1 VLALGRERAKA
12 NTKCLRWEHIIVT
25 NSVRCHKREISFRPE
40 KATLLGSKLA
50 GNRKCSGVTEVIQNE
65 LTSIS
70 RSTSRIPI
78 SIVINTYNRAQH
90 LPTTLEGLRTQ
101 TYPEFEVVVVNGPST
116 DGTDLLLRHYAMDLK
131 IVCCPEPRLG
141 VSRNLG
147 IEMAAGEIVA
157 FIDDDAVPDN
167 GWLERL
173 ASAYAD
179 PSVAAA
185 GGYVFDIPL
194 GHVAWRVCTCTRSG
208 EWSANSPRPAKAYLG
223 RGADPFLYLNGC
235 NMSFRRCALLE
246 IGGFNEEFTYAYDD
260 VDVCCRIIDAGHQ
273 IALVEDAIV
282 YHQRAPNSVRSLDG
296 VVRDLYPIFYARTVF
311 ALQWHSSKDSSK
323 RIISRIRKIA
333 RRVTK
338 GVRRQ
343 LVGGLLTPDEFE
355 HFVHRIHR
363 AVDDGVATA
372 MRSKSV
378 RTFEAPELAA
388 FHPYPRSRAIVPR
401 R

>member
-1 VLALGRERAKA
+1 
-12 NTKCLRWEHIIVT
+12 
-25 NSVRCHKREISFRPE
+25 
-40 KATLLGSKLA
+40 
-50 GNRKCSGVTEVIQNE
+50 VTEVIQNE
-65 LTSIS
+65 LTSVS
-70 RSTSRIPI
+70 RSTGRIPI

-131 IVCCPEPRLG
+131 IVCCPKPRLG
-141 VSRNLG
+141 LSRNLG

-167 GWLERL
+167 GWLEKL
-173 ASAYAD
+173 AFAYAD

-194 GHVAWRVCTCTRSG
+194 GHIAWRVCTCTRTG
-208 EWSANSPRPAKAYLG
+208 EWSANSPRPAGAYLG

-260 VDVCCRIIDAGHQ
+260 VDVCCRVIDAGHQ
-273 IALVEDAIV
+273 IALVENAIV
-282 YHQRAPNSVRSLDG
+282 YHQRAPNLVRSLDG

-311 ALQWHSSKDSSK
+311 ALQWHFSKGSSK
-323 RIISRIRKIA
+323 RIISRIRNIV
-333 RRVTK
+333 RRVSE

-343 LVGGLLTPDEFE
+343 LVRGILTPDEYK
-355 HFVHRIHR
+355 HFVQRIHS
-363 AVDDGVATA
+363 AVDDGIATS
-372 MRSKSV
+372 MRSRSF
-378 RTFEAPELAA
+378 RTFAAPESMA
-388 FHPYPRSRAIVPR
+388 FHPYPRR
-401 R
+401 RSPGRVAEADSSFARNSEQ